1 MKMKKFLRTH
11 VLFPQYLG
19 FAPYFWLIFMLPAF
33 SVITDIQG
41 MAKYFWL
48 AVIVVYIK
56 IYRDSFMTA
65 KHFSL
70 RVGIQLVIDMI
81 FAFVFNYI
89 FLFVFTSFLIGS
101 FPVSKKVFKRLLWTF
116 YLALGVSLSW
126 ILYIVYTGTT
136 KIDIFEI
143 ALLVLSPALPVIAS
157 RSLGEQQAKR
167 QALREENQRLRLLA
181 TERER
186 IAQALHDDLGQSF
199 SLIALKAEVAQKFM
213 EKDLA
218 KTKEQ
223 LEQIANE
230 SRNDLELVRQIVRDL
245 KNETLIQTLHE
256 ASEKLKQAKI
266 VLLVKNETIAMNWE
280 QEVQQIFARS
290 INEAVTNAIRH
301 SQADIFTVIFSED
314 EHKYQVVIKDNGIG
328 LSLKEK
334 QASFGIIGIK
344 QRIAKASGTSA
355 FEAENG
361 TQITLTIPKK
371 ERNWE

>member
-101 FPVSKKVFKRLLWTF
+101 FPVSKRVFKRLLWTF
-116 YLALGVSLSW
+116 YLALGVSLAW
-126 ILYIVYTGTT
+126 IFYILYTSTT

-143 ALLVLSPALPVIAS
+143 ALLILSPALPVVAS
-157 RSLGEQQAKR
+157 RSLDEQQAKR

-355 FEAENG
+355 FEAKNG

>member
-19 FAPYFWLIFMLPAF
+19 FAPYFWLIFMLLAV
-33 SVITDIQG
+33 SVITNIQG
-41 MAKYFWL
+41 ITRYFWL
-48 AVIVVYIK
+48 AVILVYVK

-65 KHFSL
+65 QHFSL

-101 FPVSKKVFKRLLWTF
+101 FPVSKRVFKRLLWTF
-116 YLALGVSLSW
+116 YLALGVSLAW
-126 ILYIVYTGTT
+126 IFYILYTSTT

-143 ALLVLSPALPVIAS
+143 ALLILSPALPVVAS
-157 RSLGEQQAKR
+157 RSLDEQQAKR

-245 KNETLIQTLHE
+245 KNET
-256 ASEKLKQAKI
+256 
-266 VLLVKNETIAMNWE
+266 IAMNWE

-314 EHKYQVVIKDNGIG
+314 ELKYQVVIRDNGIG

-344 QRIAKASGTSA
+344 QRVEKVSGTSA
-355 FEAENG
+355 FEAKNG

>member
-1 MKMKKFLRTH
+1 MKKFLRTH

-19 FAPYFWLIFMLPAF
+19 FAPYFWLIFMLPAV
-33 SVITDIQG
+33 SVITNIQG
-41 MAKYFWL
+41 ITRYFWL
-48 AVIVVYIK
+48 AVILVYVK

-65 KHFSL
+65 QHFSL

-101 FPVSKKVFKRLLWTF
+101 FPVSKKVFKRLLWIF
-116 YLALGVSLSW
+116 Y
-126 ILYIVYTGTT
+126 ILYTSTT

-143 ALLVLSPALPVIAS
+143 ALLILSPALPVVAS

-213 EKDLA
+213 EKDRA

-266 VLLVKNETIAMNWE
+266 VLLVENETIAMNWE
-280 QEVQQIFARS
+280 QEIQQIFARS

-344 QRIAKASGTSA
+344 QRIEKVSGTSA
-355 FEAENG
+355 FEAKNG

>member
-1 MKMKKFLRTH
+1 MKKFLRTH
-11 VLFPQYLG
+11 VLFPEYLG
-19 FAPYFWLIFMLPAF
+19 FAPYFWLIFMLPAV
-33 SVITDIQG
+33 SVITNIQG
-41 MAKYFWL
+41 ITRYFWL
-48 AVIVVYIK
+48 AVILVYVK

-65 KHFSL
+65 QHFSL

-101 FPVSKKVFKRLLWTF
+101 FPVSKRVFKRLLWTF
-116 YLALGVSLSW
+116 YLALGVSLAW
-126 ILYIVYTGTT
+126 IFYILYTSTT

-143 ALLVLSPALPVIAS
+143 VLLILSPALPVIAS

-280 QEVQQIFARS
+280 QEIQQIFAQS

-301 SQADIFTVIFSED
+301 SQADIFTVTFSED
-314 EHKYQVVIKDNGIG
+314 ELKYQVVIRDNGIG

-344 QRIAKASGTSA
+344 QRVEKVSGTSA
-355 FEAENG
+355 FEAKNG